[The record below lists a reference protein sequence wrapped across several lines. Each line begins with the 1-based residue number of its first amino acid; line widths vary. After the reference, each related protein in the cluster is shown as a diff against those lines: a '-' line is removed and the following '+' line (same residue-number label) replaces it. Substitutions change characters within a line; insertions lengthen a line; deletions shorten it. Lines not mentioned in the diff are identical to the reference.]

1 MQETVLGV
9 DSGKDRTCNG
19 SLMDIDKIDCDD
31 KDDYMVN
38 KYSLEELG
46 EDFLK
51 IFCKKASVSFFEQYG
66 LVSHQI
72 NSYND
77 FIKYGVQNLFDSI
90 GEINVQP
97 GYDPSKKGDG
107 DWKYVSIKFGK
118 VQLERPKFF
127 TGEKF
132 AAHSRKEFLDLLP
145 HHARLQNMTYAA
157 SIIVE
162 THVQVS
168 RCHSFTATI

>member
-1 MQETVLGV
+1 MQETVPGV
-9 DSGKDRTCNG
+9 DSSKDKTCNG

-31 KDDYMVN
+31 KDDYIVN

-51 IFCKKASVSFFEQYG
+51 SFCKKASISFFEQYG

-77 FIKYGVQNLFDSI
+77 FIKYRLQNLFDSI

-107 DWKYVSIKFGK
+107 DWKHASVKFGK
-118 VQLERPKFF
+118 VKLERPKFWAGNKF
-127 TGEKF
+127 TTDDG
-132 AAHSRKEFLDLLP
+132 KESLNLLP
-145 HHARLQNMTYAA
+145 HHARLQNMTYSARM
-157 SIIVE
+157 IVE
-162 THVQVS
+162 IHIQVS
-168 RCHSFTATI
+168 RCLSFTETI